1 MRSADACRS
10 RSSVSTPIGAQSRR
24 GRSKER
30 RISTCRRT
38 SSAIPHRRRWRR
50 SSMHP
55 RRPLRKLS
63 SPRPWT
69 QRPRSTRR
77 RPKKHPLLRTKHPLP
92 PSPFPTSTNAKRPL
106 AVAITGGIGAGK
118 SAALEAFARH
128 GAATRSSDEIVH
140 RLLSSDPEVRRE
152 LVERFGPEV
161 IGSDGADRA
170 VIARIVF
177 NNPEH
182 LDWLEEL
189 LHPRVVQE
197 HSAWSRQLA
206 AGPDPPAVTV
216 TEVPLLYETG
226 GEKRFDIVVAITA
239 PPDVRAKRKP
249 IADERERRL
258 LAEDE
263 KVRLADYT
271 YVNDRTLE
279 ELDTF
284 VAGVLADLAT

>member
-24 GRSKER
+24 ARSKEHR
-30 RISTCRRT
+30 TSTCRRT

-55 RRPLRKLS
+55 RRPLRKPS

-77 RPKKHPLLRTKHPLP
+77 RPTKHPLP
-92 PSPFPTSTNAKRPL
+92 PSLFPTSTNAKRPL

-140 RLLSSDPEVRRE
+140 RLLRSDPDVRRE

-161 IGSDGADRA
+161 IGRDGADRA
-170 VIARIVF
+170 EVARIVF
-177 NNPEH
+177 NDPEQ

-206 AGPDPPAVTV
+206 EGPDPPAVTV
-216 TEVPLLYETG
+216 TEVP
-226 GEKRFDIVVAITA
+226 A
-239 PPDVRAKRKP
+239 P
-249 IADERERRL
+249 RRVFL
-258 LAEDE
+258 HDS
-263 KVRLADYT
+263 R
-271 YVNDRTLE
+271 
-279 ELDTF
+279 
-284 VAGVLADLAT
+284 